1 MVGPLT
7 KHEKEELEHFRNYY
21 AWRTRNNILSKLRR
35 GTHPQSKSWKL
46 LCQDVDRKKSLLEDF
61 VRGLVQEDLD
71 RQVANGK

>member
-1 MVGPLT
+1 
-7 KHEKEELEHFRNYY
+7 
-21 AWRTRNNILSKLRR
+21 
-35 GTHPQSKSWKL
+35 SWKL